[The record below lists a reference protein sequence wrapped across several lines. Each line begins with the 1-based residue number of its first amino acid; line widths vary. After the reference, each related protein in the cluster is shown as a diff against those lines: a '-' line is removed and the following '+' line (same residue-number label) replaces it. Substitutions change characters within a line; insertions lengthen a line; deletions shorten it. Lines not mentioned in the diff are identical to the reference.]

1 VFDGADVGGVVPPR
15 RPGVRVVFSPEGEEA
30 DAVVVRQAA
39 DLPVE
44 VPVVVASSDGWVGE
58 HARETGAHVVSSE
71 KLLRALRR

>member
-1 VFDGADVGGVVPPR
+1 
-15 RPGVRVVFSPEGEEA
+15 
-30 DAVVVRQAA
+30 
-39 DLPVE
+39 